1 MFTSEVSTK
10 LGYYVYRLIDPT
22 NGETF
27 YVGKGK
33 GNRVFAHASGEID
46 EDAVSEKLKR
56 IYDIRNRH
64 LEVQHVIHRHG
75 MDEATAFEVEAALI
89 DAYPSATNI
98 VAGHSSDR
106 GVARAEEIRRRYEAK
121 PADIIHPVVEI
132 NISRTISEKPIYDA
146 VRLAWK
152 ISPSKASKAA
162 YVFAVER
169 GIVVGVFEADGWY
182 PRMIPFLGRSR
193 GRRGLAAMASS
204 VTMRQSRFE
213 SATFTIQ
220 CHRRLKGRRIQSVTT
235 TSNYWS
241 R

>member
-56 IYDIRNRH
+56 IYEIKNRH

-75 MDEATAFEVEAALI
+75 LDQATAFEVEAALI

-106 GVARAEEIRRRYEAK
+106 GVAHADEIRRRYEAK

-152 ISPSKASKAA
+152 ISPAKASKAA

-169 GIVVGVFEADGWY
+169 GIVVGVYEADGWY
-182 PRMIPFLGRSR
+182 PAHDTVFGALAWEEGSGRHGFVGFDAPIEIRERYLHHSVPPKAK
-193 GRRGLAAMASS
+193 GAANPI
-204 VTMRQSRFE
+204 RY
-213 SATFTIQ
+213 
-220 CHRRLKGRRIQSVTT
+220 HNL
-235 TSNYWS
+235 
-241 R
+241 